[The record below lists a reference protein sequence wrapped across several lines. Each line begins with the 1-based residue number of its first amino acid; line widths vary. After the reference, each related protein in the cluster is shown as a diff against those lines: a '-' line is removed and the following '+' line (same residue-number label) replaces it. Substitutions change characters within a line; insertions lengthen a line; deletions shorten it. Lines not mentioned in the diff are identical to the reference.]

1 MITIYSMELHK
12 LLPKPQMHYIKAFN
26 AILELPI
33 FWGENARKRNDKQV
47 CISILAQKEHS
58 CQKGSF
64 KSSFCYFL
72 MDSV

>member
-47 CISILAQKEHS
+47 VFQYWHKRSTAVKREVLKVPFVIS
-58 CQKGSF
+58 
-64 KSSFCYFL
+64 
-72 MDSV
+72 